1 MPYFPSQ
8 HCTTRASFSLNY
20 IVYTTNSIAF
30 IRWATENIVDTKE
43 NKEQRK
49 HSISKKK
56 GNPKK
61 RREEKKRHKKRKK
74 DRKKGRENEEAKI
87 HFTELPADRSEDQV
101 EATEANEDLKKELRY
116 TDDSLVSRVFYFHR
130 ITKYLIYR

>member
-1 MPYFPSQ
+1 M
-8 HCTTRASFSLNY
+8 
-20 IVYTTNSIAF
+20 
-30 IRWATENIVDTKE
+30 DTKE
-43 NKEQRK
+43 NKKQKK
-49 HSISKKK
+49 HSIIKKK

-74 DRKKGRENEEAKI
+74 DRKKGRDNEEAKI

-116 TDDSLVSRVFYFHR
+116 TDDSLVSRV
-130 ITKYLIYR
+130 L